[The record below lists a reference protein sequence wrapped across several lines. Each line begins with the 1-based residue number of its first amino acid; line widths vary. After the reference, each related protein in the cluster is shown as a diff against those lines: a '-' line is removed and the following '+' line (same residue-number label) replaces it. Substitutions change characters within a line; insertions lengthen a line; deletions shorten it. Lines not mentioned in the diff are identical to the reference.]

1 MTFLKENCKSLIGL
15 VFFFKKF
22 NWNPVKCART
32 VQFRQLGSG
41 GCLALSALPHS
52 DLEFVLSPFQSGTLG
67 FRICSI
73 SLSISVRTVL
83 IVFQMLIKEGVSGVS
98 IPEDGIH
105 KLEKEG
111 RSFFPMKEEYISLMT
126 SVMTMTISAMI
137 TARFCNDDNRQ

>member
-1 MTFLKENCKSLIGL
+1 MRTDS
-15 VFFFKKF
+15 
-22 NWNPVKCART
+22 T
-32 VQFRQLGSG
+32 VQTAWEWWLFGSL
-41 GCLALSALPHS
+41 CP
-52 DLEFVLSPFQSGTLG
+52 GTLG

-111 RSFFPMKEEYISLMT
+111 RSNLSNERRIYIIDG
-126 SVMTMTISAMI
+126 ISYD
-137 TARFCNDDNRQ
+137 DDNICDDYSMIL